1 MDEQQ
6 PMTHGPNRGTRK
18 HMGVATSDPDY
29 LSPAPNG
36 RPAMGTGASGN
47 FGTGTGGNF
56 GTGTGGNRT
65 ATPGHPTAYRQRPAS
80 AATTPSGQP
89 AQPNYSRYLSTPKKG
104 KAIFTSR
111 QDKQRRRIKVLM
123 AILIL
128 AAIALALVWY
138 FVLR

>member
-36 RPAMGTGASGN
+36 RPAMGTGAS
-47 FGTGTGGNF
+47 GNF

-123 AILIL
+123 AILVL